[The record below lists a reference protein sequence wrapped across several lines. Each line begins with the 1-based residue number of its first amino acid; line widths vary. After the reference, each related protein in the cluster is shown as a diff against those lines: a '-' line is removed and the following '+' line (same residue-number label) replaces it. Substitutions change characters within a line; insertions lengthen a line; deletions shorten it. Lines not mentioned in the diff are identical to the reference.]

1 MKSFL
6 VIITNKLALSGS
18 GQVAALLH
26 SSNLHEYEN
35 NFCLFLLQQVVLAVL
50 GACSAFPFIPDA
62 PDVAAEKARFFAA
75 YEAAL
80 PATPPKP
87 ADPPKWYGPLASS
100 VPAGLPGSSPVVAP
114 TADVAAARNEFF
126 STYNAQVAAVAPLSK
141 TAPVFK
147 VVAIA
152 PGPWTGPVAATVPAG
167 LPGSSANV
175 ADTADVAGAKAAFFD
190 TYSKQVAAVAP
201 APKV

>member
-1 MKSFL
+1 M
-6 VIITNKLALSGS
+6 
-18 GQVAALLH
+18 
-26 SSNLHEYEN
+26 
-35 NFCLFLLQQVVLAVL
+35 AVL

-62 PDVAAEKARFFAA
+62 PDVAAEKAKFFAA

-147 VVAIA
+147 VVPVAAIA
-152 PGPWTGPVAATVPAG
+152 VPWAGPVAATVPAG
-167 LPGSSANV
+167 LPGSAPNV
-175 ADTADVAGAKAAFFD
+175 ADTLDVASAKAAFFD
-190 TYSKQVAAVAP
+190 TYNKQVAAVAP